1 MKLVNEGRTLKL
13 LQMRK
18 KVPYLIEV
26 NLFDATPEMKKLDNK
41 FEDKSIFKYGL
52 TYVQHHDSLNGFINY
67 QLAKGNQVVFPEKE
81 FQIAL
86 VLNREDKQN
95 KAFYVYEIF
104 HERMTRKVS
113 KAEKPKPGQEE
124 SDACDVDLEGRV
136 LIYCCGDE
144 LVF

>member
-1 MKLVNEGRTLKL
+1 MISEMKLVNEGRTLKL

-81 FQIAL
+81 FQIVL

-104 HERMTRKVS
+104 HE
-113 KAEKPKPGQEE
+113 
-124 SDACDVDLEGRV
+124 
-136 LIYCCGDE
+136 
-144 LVF
+144 